1 MIKRLWGWLLLVGP
15 GIFCI
20 GYTIGTGS
28 VTTMAKSG
36 SQYGMQLLWVLVLSC
51 LFSWVLM
58 EAYGRFAVVTG
69 GSAMNG
75 FKKHIK
81 FGKYLALATIIG
93 VVIGQWNALSGIL
106 GLSSHALYEIGRM
119 YIPSLPEQNYWMVLV
134 IAVILIVSMYGLMLV
149 GSYSFFEKVLIIFV
163 TIMGI
168 CFVISMFIVLPPP
181 GEILK
186 GFVPSIPKTPGA
198 NIVVAAFVGTTMAAP
213 TFVVRPL
220 LMKEKGWTKDNTK
233 DQSRD
238 AFISALFMF
247 IISGSI
253 MVCATGAM
261 FYEGRT
267 IEKVLDMV
275 YTLEPIAGQFA
286 VALFMV
292 GTISAGLSSIFPI
305 MMVAPLLI
313 SDYQA
318 GKMEPK
324 SRLFKRLTGLAC
336 LIGLAVP
343 IMGANPIVAQ
353 IATQVANVF
362 VLPLVIAGIMYL
374 VNHKKL
380 MGRYRAGILLN
391 IGMILAF
398 IFSCFISYKGIL
410 EIKNAI
416 L

>member
-1 MIKRLWGWLLLVGP
+1 
-15 GIFCI
+15 
-20 GYTIGTGS
+20 
-28 VTTMAKSG
+28 MAKSG

-58 EAYGRFAVVTG
+58 EAYGRFAIVTG
-69 GSAMNG
+69 GTAINS
-75 FKKHIK
+75 FKKHLK
-81 FGKYLALATIIG
+81 FGKYLAIATIIG

-106 GLSSHALYEIGRM
+106 GLSSHALYEVGRM
-119 YIPSLPEQNYWMVLV
+119 FIPSLPEKNYWMVLV
-134 IAVILIVSMYGLMLV
+134 IAVMLIMSMYGMMLV
-149 GSYSFFEKVLIIFV
+149 GKYSFFEKVLIIFV

-168 CFVISMFIVLPPP
+168 CFIISMFIVLPPP

-198 NIVVAAFVGTTMAAP
+198 NIIVAAFVGTTMAAP

-220 LMKEKGWTKDNTK
+220 LMKEKGWTKDNAK

-275 YTLEPIAGQFA
+275 YTLEPVAGQFA

-313 SDYQA
+313 SDYRA
-318 GKMEPK
+318 GKMEPE
-324 SRLFKRLTGLAC
+324 SQLFKRLTGVAC
-336 LIGLAVP
+336 LIGLTVP
-343 IMGANPIVAQ
+343 ILGANPIAAQ

-362 VLPLVIAGIMYL
+362 VLPLVIGGIIYL

-380 MGRYRAGILLN
+380 MGRYRAGMLLN
-391 IGMILAF
+391 LGMILAF
-398 IFSCFISYKGIL
+398 IFACFISYKGII
-410 EIKNAI
+410 EIKSVFF
-416 L
+416 

>member
-1 MIKRLWGWLLLVGP
+1 
-15 GIFCI
+15 
-20 GYTIGTGS
+20 
-28 VTTMAKSG
+28 
-36 SQYGMQLLWVLVLSC
+36 
-51 LFSWVLM
+51 
-58 EAYGRFAVVTG
+58 
-69 GSAMNG
+69 MNG

-106 GLSSHALYEIGRM
+106 GLSSHAIYEIGRM

-134 IAVILIVSMYGLMLV
+134 IAVILIVSMYSLMLV
-149 GSYSFFEKVLIIFV
+149 GRYSFFEKVLIIFV
-163 TIMGI
+163 AIMGI
-168 CFVISMFIVLPPP
+168 CFFISMFIVLPPT
-181 GEILK
+181 GEILN

-261 FYEGRT
+261 YYEGKT

-275 YTLEPIAGQFA
+275 YTLEPVAGQFA

-336 LIGLAVP
+336 LIGLIVP

-362 VLPLVIAGIMYL
+362 VLPLVIAGIIYL
-374 VNHKKL
+374 VNHKKI

-391 IGMILAF
+391 IGMTLAF
-398 IFSCFISYKGIL
+398 IFSCVISYIGIL